1 MRIRTCVIPANVL
14 YFSQEVYI
22 MPDYQKM
29 YYVLCAAASKAIDT
43 PPEEAKQI
51 LQKALYE
58 AEEIYIRTS
67 DDEETRETST
77 A

>member
-1 MRIRTCVIPANVL
+1 
-14 YFSQEVYI
+14 

-29 YYVLCAAASKAIDT
+29 YYILCEAASKAIDA

-58 AEEIYIRTS
+58 AEKIYIRTS
-67 DDEETRETST
+67 EDEETRETST
-77 A
+77 ADE

>member
-1 MRIRTCVIPANVL
+1 
-14 YFSQEVYI
+14 

-29 YYVLCAAASKAIDT
+29 YYVLCDAASKAIDAT
-43 PPEEAKQI
+43 PEEAKQI

-67 DDEETRETST
+67 EDEETRET
-77 A
+77 